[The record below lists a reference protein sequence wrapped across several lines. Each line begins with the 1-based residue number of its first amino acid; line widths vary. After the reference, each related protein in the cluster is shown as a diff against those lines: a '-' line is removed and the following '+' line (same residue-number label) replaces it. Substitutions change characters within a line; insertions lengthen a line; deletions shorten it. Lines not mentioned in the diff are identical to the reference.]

1 MSQAQ
6 PPLATCDAA
15 RPAGIVERM
24 CAALASHPRKRLS
37 HREVLELFEAACPE
51 VGFAERRGKA
61 LQCLDALRER
71 GELTYSD
78 VRAAWDATGAP
89 ALPRTVTLVRA
100 KPAQPSYEHVT
111 WVPELAFALNVH
123 RRELLAKL
131 EVLNDWLIANRHR
144 LAVPL
149 PYRERALQIFGDEK
163 AFDSALHD
171 GMLWGRLALTSLG
184 AFEPQ
189 HPLPREDFPDARG
202 PLLIVENLHT
212 WHSLVA
218 WNTGALRYR
227 SIAYGQGLAV
237 MRAVRA
243 VCEAVERSRST
254 GVQYFGDLDHAGV
267 EIAHTLAQRL
277 APNVALTPSTELYDA
292 LLEHGVRRES
302 PSPCGLEGPAR
313 RWLGETLAHKVQA
326 LFEAAHW
333 MPQEGL
339 SFELLQMRR

>member
-1 MSQAQ
+1 MSPAQ
-6 PPLATCDAA
+6 SSPRPSGAE

-24 CAALASHPRKRLS
+24 RAAFAGHPRKRLS
-37 HREVLELFEAACPE
+37 HREVLGLFETVCPE

-61 LQCLDALRER
+61 LQCLAVLRER
-71 GELTYSD
+71 GELAYSD
-78 VRAAWDATGAP
+78 VRASWDATGAP

-111 WVPELAFALNVH
+111 WVPELAFALDVR

-131 EVLNDWLIANRHR
+131 DVLNDWLIANRYR
-144 LAVPL
+144 LDVLL

-163 AFDSALHD
+163 AFDGALQD

-189 HPLPREDFPDARG
+189 HPLPREDFPDAGG

-212 WHSLVA
+212 WHSLVT
-218 WNTGALRYR
+218 WNVGALRYR

-237 MRAVRA
+237 TRAVRA

-254 GVQYFGDLDHAGV
+254 GVQYFGDLDHTGV

-277 APNVALTPSTELYDA
+277 APNVALTPSTDLYDA
-292 LLEHGVRRES
+292 LLEHGVRRASGS
-302 PSPCGLEGPAR
+302 PRGLEAPVR
-313 RWLGETLAHKVQA
+313 QWLGETLANRVQA
-326 LFEAAHW
+326 LFETGHW

-339 SFELLQMRR
+339 SFELLRTRS